1 MGETRR
7 ATEVQASMLEVIAE
21 NMEISNKQ
29 TGEIATASIEQR
41 KVNDAT
47 IASMTI
53 ALQTGNDMLMAVEG
67 VTSSIGGVYRELEL
81 LQGEMKFFRTG
92 ADVNIPLSGAE

>member
-1 MGETRR
+1 
-7 ATEVQASMLEVIAE
+7 MLEVIAE

-29 TGEIATASIEQR
+29 TGEIAAASIEQR

-47 IASMTI
+47 IASMII

-67 VTSSIGGVYRELEL
+67 VTTSIGGVYRELER
-81 LQGEMKFFRTG
+81 LQGEMKFFRIG
-92 ADVNIPLSGAE
+92 VDIDIPLSDAE